1 MKKYYLGQ
9 RWISEAE
16 PELGLGLI
24 TDVSD
29 KTLKLDFSASQCE
42 RTYGIKTA
50 PLKRVVFTVGDSI
63 KTQEGSSFTIT
74 SVEED
79 SFLFIYKSQDEQIIE
94 TELSD
99 SLTFNKPQDRM
110 FNGLIDSNDMFDLR
124 RQTLEFKRKALAS
137 PVRGFVGTRLS
148 LIPHQFYVAD
158 KVISS
163 ACPRVLLADEVGLGK
178 TIEAGLILHKLIIT
192 GRAERALVIV
202 PDSLIYQWFIEMFR
216 KFQLSF
222 TTINQETYLEKGS
235 NPFIDNE
242 LVIVSLGLLKG
253 AEIARK
259 LMTEASW
266 DMVVVDEAHQLDWKE
281 GKASHDYEIVEEIS
295 KTTQGLMLLTATP
308 EQLGLEGHFS
318 RLRLLDPHRFHS
330 FEQYKKEH
338 KNFDVLGPLVN
349 KLHNDIELNSEEEN
363 KLKTF
368 VDTNSTDKNVII
380 SELLDRHGTGR
391 IYVRNVRSSMAK
403 EFEFFP
409 KRIVHSYPLVGLVD
423 RMDEEQHMKTNF
435 NHKSL
440 WLKELL
446 ENYPDKKIL
455 LICRSKNKILALE
468 KFLREN
474 ISNVKTGLFHSGL
487 SLMARDRQAAFFAE
501 PKGAQILLCTEIGS
515 EGRNFEF
522 AHHMVL
528 FDLPI
533 NPDLLEQRIG
543 RLDRIGQRHD
553 INIHVPLIE
562 KSWDHLLFRWFH
574 EGFNAFELSSK
585 CGSQLFQEFGEQVHN
600 CLNNVGV
607 SEIESLLAETKKRYV
622 DISVDLEKGRDLL
635 VELNS
640 FNHDRAHEILTQVRE
655 NAGEDE
661 LKYYLEQV
669 FHHLGVDME
678 DLDGSSYFIKPNSN
692 MFIPHF
698 PGLKNEGMTIT
709 FDRFR
714 ALQREEFE
722 YVTWDHNM
730 VLSVM
735 DLIQSEGLGNVT
747 VSERK
752 ASKNKKSFVECFF
765 VLECISHKKL
775 EAQRFF
781 PPTVIRILVDVS
793 GEDYS
798 EKWSEEFLRDKI
810 TSAQKSN
817 IEKAKKVPK
826 DQFNGI
832 LKNAEAMA
840 NKKANL
846 LIEKYTRGMQEEVG
860 LEVSRLEELA
870 KINPGVRQE
879 EIDLLKVKKAL
890 LGEHFSMAQV
900 SLDSYRLIF

>member
-1 MKKYYLGQ
+1 MNKFSLGQ

-24 TDVSD
+24 TNVSD
-29 KTLKLDFSASQCE
+29 KTLKLEFSASQSE

-50 PLKRVVFTVGDSI
+50 PLKRVVFSVGDNI
-63 KTQEGSSFTIT
+63 KTQEGSSFLIV
-74 SVEED
+74 SVEEID
-79 SFLFIYKSQDEQIIE
+79 SLFVYIGEDQHIVE
-94 TELSD
+94 TSLCD

-110 FNGLIDSNDMFDLR
+110 FNGLIDSNEMFDLR
-124 RQTLEFKRKALAS
+124 RQTLEFKKKAVSS

-178 TIEAGLILHKLIIT
+178 TIEAGLILHNLIIT
-192 GRAERALVIV
+192 GRVERALVVV

-253 AEIARK
+253 AEVARK
-259 LMTEASW
+259 LMNEASW

-281 GKASHDYEIVEEIS
+281 GLASPEYQIIEDIS

-330 FEQYKKEH
+330 FDQYKKENT
-338 KNFDVLGPLVN
+338 NFYVLGPLVN
-349 KLHNDIELNSEEEN
+349 KLHNGLELTDTEN
-363 KLKTF
+363 KTLKTF
-368 VDTNSTDKNVII
+368 VDTKSDDKNEII

-403 EFEFFP
+403 EFDFFP
-409 KRIVHSYPLVGLVD
+409 KRIVYPYLLAGEID
-423 RMDEEQHMKTNF
+423 SMDDEQHMKINF

-446 ENYPDKKIL
+446 EKYPDKKIL

-474 ISNVKTGLFHSGL
+474 MHSVKTGLFHSGL

-501 PKGAQILLCTEIGS
+501 PDGAQILLCTEIGS

-528 FDLPI
+528 FDLPT

-585 CGSQLFQEFGEQVHN
+585 CGNLSCN
-600 CLNNVGV
+600 K
-607 SEIESLLAETKKRYV
+607 SA
-622 DISVDLEKGRDLL
+622 
-635 VELNS
+635 
-640 FNHDRAHEILTQVRE
+640 
-655 NAGEDE
+655 NA
-661 LKYYLEQV
+661 Q
-669 FHHLGVDME
+669 
-678 DLDGSSYFIKPNSN
+678 
-692 MFIPHF
+692 
-698 PGLKNEGMTIT
+698 
-709 FDRFR
+709 
-714 ALQREEFE
+714 
-722 YVTWDHNM
+722 
-730 VLSVM
+730 
-735 DLIQSEGLGNVT
+735 
-747 VSERK
+747 
-752 ASKNKKSFVECFF
+752 
-765 VLECISHKKL
+765 
-775 EAQRFF
+775 
-781 PPTVIRILVDVS
+781 
-793 GEDYS
+793 
-798 EKWSEEFLRDKI
+798 
-810 TSAQKSN
+810 
-817 IEKAKKVPK
+817 
-826 DQFNGI
+826 
-832 LKNAEAMA
+832 
-840 NKKANL
+840 
-846 LIEKYTRGMQEEVG
+846 
-860 LEVSRLEELA
+860 
-870 KINPGVRQE
+870 
-879 EIDLLKVKKAL
+879 
-890 LGEHFSMAQV
+890 
-900 SLDSYRLIF
+900 